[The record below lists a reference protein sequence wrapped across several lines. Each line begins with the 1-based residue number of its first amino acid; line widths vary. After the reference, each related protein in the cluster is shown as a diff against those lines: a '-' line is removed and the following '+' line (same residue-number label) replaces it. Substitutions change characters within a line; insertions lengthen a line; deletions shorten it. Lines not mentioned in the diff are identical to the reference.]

1 MPPEGIK
8 PGPDRQ
14 DYPSIIP
21 GLQLSNIWLI
31 YCAYELI
38 YIQTIHVFEGHC
50 EWRVSLGSTRERERE
65 KESHSQTDLF
75 NKWGHIGTSHIQMNG
90 NLLIFDHIRRTTH
103 HTHTHPHKQY
113 GMCDDFRLLL
123 SIFCSRFS
131 LFGIWAAD
139 RTTST
144 WQPFS
149 FHIDFYP
156 YLMDIM
162 VEWHTHTTDSHPK
175 RVS

>member
-1 MPPEGIK
+1 MDLRTLMPPEGIK

-21 GLQLSNIWLI
+21 GFQLSNIWLI

-103 HTHTHPHKQY
+103 HTHTHTHTNNMVCAMIFDFFCQY
-113 GMCDDFRLLL
+113 FALVSACLEYGPQIERHQLDNHFHFT
-123 SIFCSRFS
+123 SIF
-131 LFGIWAAD
+131 IH
-139 RTTST
+139 T
-144 WQPFS
+144 WW
-149 FHIDFYP
+149 I
-156 YLMDIM
+156 
-162 VEWHTHTTDSHPK
+162 
-175 RVS
+175 